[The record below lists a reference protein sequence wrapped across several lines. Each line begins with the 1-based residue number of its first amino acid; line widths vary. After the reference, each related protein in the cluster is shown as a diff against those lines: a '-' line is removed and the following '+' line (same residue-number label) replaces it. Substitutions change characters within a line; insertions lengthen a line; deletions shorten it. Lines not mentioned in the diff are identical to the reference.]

1 MGRAFLMQRKV
12 LILAAAML
20 CGCAVQRKPTTAPA
34 STQPV
39 AYQISLTG
47 HPDGPVDPRDATP
60 LPDALIHLDV
70 YQLDVP
76 LGMVSGSVA
85 FWKRVDEQC
94 LGAGAEDRLFKNGL
108 RCGLARKDD
117 WPFFRDWFDA
127 RPNSVRKSTI
137 NGYHAEAVELEL
149 TRKID
154 TEDLFF
160 FNSSNGLEGRSYES
174 CVNLV
179 SLSFQPAPRK
189 PGWVRVALCPT
200 VRAQRRRL
208 EFTPLNQEYESPF
221 VQVDRLYDL
230 NLCVDIPEDQFL
242 IVAPSEDSRRATSI
256 GGRFFIKNDK
266 TERLEQVLVIVP
278 TYLPLD
284 GKPVRLR
291 NLSLGK

>member
-1 MGRAFLMQRKV
+1 MKQMALM
-12 LILAAAML
+12 LAASAL
-20 CGCAVQRKPTTAPA
+20 CGCTAQRKPTTAPA
-34 STQPV
+34 ATQPV
-39 AYQISLTG
+39 AYQISLTA
-47 HPDGPVDPRDATP
+47 HPIGPTDSRDATP
-60 LPDALIHLDV
+60 LPEALIHLDV

-94 LGAGAEDRLFKNGL
+94 LGVGAGDRLFKNGL

-117 WPFFRDWFDA
+117 WPFFRDWFDG

-137 NGYHAEAVELEL
+137 NGYHAQAVELEL
-149 TRKID
+149 TKKID
-154 TEDLFF
+154 AEDLFY
-160 FNSSNGLEGRSYES
+160 FNPSNVLEGRSYES

-189 PGWVRVALCPT
+189 PGAVRIALCPT

-221 VQVDRLYDL
+221 MQVDRLYNLDL
-230 NLCVDIPEDQFL
+230 QVDVPEDQFL
-242 IVAPSEDSRRATSI
+242 IVAPSEDSQRTTSI

-266 TERLEQVLVIVP
+266 TEKLEQVLVIVP

-284 GKPVRLR
+284 GKPVTLR